1 MGRKAFYLEHTH
13 IRFGIPVHCLEHCKH
28 TPSSQSKGSRN
39 KVRPGRYN
47 QVPQEI
53 ERPVANL
60 TGCTHNGSP
69 HVTPGK
75 FSTTDHINGERLY
88 RDVSPSDDRIIFPAY
103 RRSIDRST
111 VPAFSHTMMGAPPK
125 GFGIEW
131 RHMGVSPNDLSVSPA
146 YRRPNNRCASSAF
159 VHTMMVQ
166 NPAFRPC
173 ASPRG
178 LMMGASK
185 GPGIPPAV
193 SGIPSQFFS
202 GPGSFMRP

>member
-1 MGRKAFYLEHTH
+1 MRSYPRGWPYCRLINSASDSVSTH
-13 IRFGIPVHCLEHCKH
+13 IH
-28 TPSSQSKGSRN
+28 TVMRN
-39 KVRPGRYN
+39 
-47 QVPQEI
+47 
-53 ERPVANL
+53 
-60 TGCTHNGSP
+60 
-69 HVTPGK
+69 
-75 FSTTDHINGERLY
+75 
-88 RDVSPSDDRIIFPAY
+88 
-103 RRSIDRST
+103 RST